1 MSNKHNLPNT
11 DDPTGFAS
19 REMLIYLNP
28 HNPIEARREAM
39 KAWDRKLCGNEM
51 DSYTEADI
59 ARECADSRAALGADC
74 PTFTGP
80 NV

>member
-39 KAWDRKLCGNEM
+39 KAWDRKRCGTCGKH
-51 DSYTEADI
+51 SW
-59 ARECADSRAALGADC
+59 
-74 PTFTGP
+74 
-80 NV
+80 